1 MTWAVHLSVQDV
13 GANNASTPSLLRV
26 TIRQSKTDPFWKGV
40 DLYFGKTSSSICP
53 VAAVLS
59 YLMVR
64 EAAPGCLFIRTGRS
78 SHVGGSPKHAA
89 RGTLASEGIDH
100 TKYCIHNF
108 HIRVTTTAAAK
119 GIGDAAIKVVEP
131 CSMCTFPENSW
142 VLLSSDRI
150 ALDFINDNCCK
161 LGLAEEAGPL
171 LGLDGGYTLLI
182 LPLCL
187 IHDTG

>member
-64 EAAPGCLFIRTGRS
+64 EAAPGCLFIKQRGEHWLVKGLTTPNIAS
-78 SHVGGSPKHAA
+78 ITSTLESPQLQQQKEL
-89 RGTLASEGIDH
+89 G
-100 TKYCIHNF
+100 
-108 HIRVTTTAAAK
+108 
-119 GIGDAAIKVVEP
+119 
-131 CSMCTFPENSW
+131 MQ
-142 VLLSSDRI
+142 LLRW
-150 ALDFINDNCCK
+150 
-161 LGLAEEAGPL
+161 
-171 LGLDGGYTLLI
+171 
-182 LPLCL
+182 
-187 IHDTG
+187 

>member
-1 MTWAVHLSVQDV
+1 MLALT
-13 GANNASTPSLLRV
+13 R
-26 TIRQSKTDPFWKGV
+26 RRFSKAT
-40 DLYFGKTSSSICP
+40 
-53 VAAVLS
+53 
-59 YLMVR
+59 
-64 EAAPGCLFIRTGRS
+64 
-78 SHVGGSPKHAA
+78 

-142 VLLSSDRI
+142 VLLLSDRI
-150 ALDFINDNCCK
+150 ALDFINDKCCK

-187 IHDTG
+187 IHDTGLGDGQRVLSSISVISLREVPLQSKNGVTDDLQEDISVVRMLTNILLSYGLHSH

>member
-1 MTWAVHLSVQDV
+1 M
-13 GANNASTPSLLRV
+13 
-26 TIRQSKTDPFWKGV
+26 
-40 DLYFGKTSSSICP
+40 
-53 VAAVLS
+53 
-59 YLMVR
+59 
-64 EAAPGCLFIRTGRS
+64 
-78 SHVGGSPKHAA
+78 

-119 GIGDAAIKVVEP
+119 GIGDAAIKVVEL

-150 ALDFINDNCCK
+150 ALDFINDKCCK

>member
-78 SHVGGSPKHAA
+78 SHVGGSPKQ
-89 RGTLASEGIDH
+89 RGEHWLVKGLTTPNIASITSTLESPQLQQQKELG
-100 TKYCIHNF
+100 
-108 HIRVTTTAAAK
+108 
-119 GIGDAAIKVVEP
+119 
-131 CSMCTFPENSW
+131 MQ
-142 VLLSSDRI
+142 LLRW
-150 ALDFINDNCCK
+150 
-161 LGLAEEAGPL
+161 
-171 LGLDGGYTLLI
+171 
-182 LPLCL
+182 
-187 IHDTG
+187 